1 MGNLKQRLI
10 KAGTEYN
17 YAEGVKV
24 KAAAGVDIAENEIV
38 VANGYSGPFIVVTK
52 AVADPAINCTGRLMI
67 AKHAIPAGGYGVVLP
82 WKLVTGI
89 NTASSASVGVP
100 VYLSATTA
108 GGFTFTAPSGG
119 TTQVVTIGSVVEDH
133 ATTGGILF
141 CTDMGKL

>member
-24 KAAAGVDIAENEIV
+24 KATLAISANEIV
-38 VANGYSGPFIVVTK
+38 VADGYSGPFITVTK
-52 AVADPAINCTGRLMI
+52 ARADPLTSCSGRLMI
-67 AKHAIPAGGYGVVLP
+67 AKHDIPAGGYGVALP

-89 NTASSASVGVP
+89 NTATGTKGNP

-108 GGFTFTAPSGG
+108 GGFTFTAPTGG
-119 TTQVVTIGSVVEDH
+119 ATEVVIIGSILEVS

-141 CTDMGKL
+141 STDMGKL